1 MENLNILDIR
11 SVIIEQ
17 PKASPKLS
25 RVIRQ
30 AEKVS
35 QVSSAGK
42 NSDSAFYIE
51 TKKSES
57 FLDEKN
63 VKITKRSHV
72 YKDYANTYSV
82 EILNSFNPEMQVEDN
97 EFGIRNKLIDLFP
110 ELRGFKFVTTLFA
123 EF

>member
-17 PKASPKLS
+17 PKSSPKLS

-42 NSDSAFYIE
+42 NSDSTFYIE
-51 TKKSES
+51 TKK
-57 FLDEKN
+57 K
-63 VKITKRSHV
+63 
-72 YKDYANTYSV
+72 
-82 EILNSFNPEMQVEDN
+82 
-97 EFGIRNKLIDLFP
+97 
-110 ELRGFKFVTTLFA
+110 
-123 EF
+123 